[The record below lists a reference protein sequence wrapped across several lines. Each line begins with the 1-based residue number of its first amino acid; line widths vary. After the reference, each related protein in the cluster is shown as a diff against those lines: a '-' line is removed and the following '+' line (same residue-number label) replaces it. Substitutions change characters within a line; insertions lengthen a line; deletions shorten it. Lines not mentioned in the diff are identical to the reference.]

1 MHVDLLATTKGSP
14 KIIHGTENGKKT
26 ACGINL
32 VKPENIGMFTNAGQM
47 NDVIQLTCEKCKT
60 VIAKKL
66 IRESNKEMAAQLK
79 EEQRQLKRERSA
91 SRHRHDAPAA
101 PSPVQSAAPSDNS
114 HSGGYIPPSMR
125 KAMQAPQEP
134 IVTPPPAPHIPTP
147 MPAPVPPAPQP
158 VQSANSQFAV
168 PPVPTQAPIA
178 NSAEDVL
185 AQFAVPSVPSSLPQS
200 APVVPQIPQ
209 AAPVIDSA
217 EDVLAQ
223 FAIPSVPTVPAAP
236 APAPIANSA
245 EDVLAQFAVPS
256 VPTVPTAPAP
266 APIID
271 SAEDVLAQ
279 FAVPSVPTVPTAPA
293 PAPIADSAE
302 DVLAQFA
309 VPSVPNVPPAPA
321 PAPIANSAEDVLAQ
335 FAVPSVPTI
344 PTAPAPAPI
353 VDSAEDVLAQFAVPS
368 APAAPSVPD
377 IPTLSEVGDSAHVSG
392 SSVNQNDILAQFAL
406 KQPGTHPYPA
416 DDAIPSAPAVSE
428 DPLADLLLMP
438 KGQEQSGNTDIL
450 PDIANVPS
458 SIPAAQT
465 VPTAIPQA
473 AFPSLNVPQ
482 APPAPPVPEMPVPPV
497 QQAFAVP
504 TLPPTG
510 YPVPPVQGYPQG
522 FGQVPPQG
530 AYPLPNNGYPTQQFN
545 PFAVPTA
552 PKQSQPETPTPLFVG
567 YSADGRQLFQ
577 TYDALGNPIPIN
589 EPVYSAP
596 PEQKDHNI
604 AAQVAA
610 MAANTAMHG
619 NAPVMD
625 MDEIMAKMGI
635 EDPKKRKKEEGKAI
649 NFTEYKIPEKKK
661 KKPASARPAAAVANP
676 VPEGP
681 VSAAEAK
688 RRKKVDKINKEFEK
702 QLRSRGI
709 DPKTGGIMIDNKK

>member
-1 MHVDLLATTKGSP
+1 MQVDLLSTTKGSP
-14 KIIHGTENGKKT
+14 KVIHGTENGKKT

-79 EEQRQLKRERSA
+79 EEQRQLKRERA
-91 SRHRHDAPAA
+91 AAKHHHDAPA
-101 PSPVQSAAPSDNS
+101 PPPPVQPSAPAHSSP
-114 HSGGYIPPSMR
+114 SGGYIPPSMR
-125 KAMQAPQEP
+125 KAMQTPQQP
-134 IVTPPPAPHIPTP
+134 IVTPPPAPSVPTP
-147 MPAPVPPAPQP
+147 MPAPVPVVPPIPTPAPI
-158 VQSANSQFAV
+158 ANSADDVLAQFAV
-168 PPVPTQAPIA
+168 PSVPSSLPQTPPPAPSPAPVV

-185 AQFAVPSVPSSLPQS
+185 AQFAVPSVPSSLPQTPPPALAP
-200 APVVPQIPQ
+200 APVVN
-209 AAPVIDSA
+209 SA

-223 FAIPSVPTVPAAP
+223 FAIPSVPTAPQPTAPSVPEIP
-236 APAPIANSA
+236 APAPVVNSA
-245 EDVLAQFAVPS
+245 EDVLAQFAVPR
-256 VPTVPTAPAP
+256 VPNVPTAPA
-266 APIID
+266 
-271 SAEDVLAQ
+271 
-279 FAVPSVPTVPTAPA
+279 
-293 PAPIADSAE
+293 
-302 DVLAQFA
+302 
-309 VPSVPNVPPAPA
+309 
-321 PAPIANSAEDVLAQ
+321 
-335 FAVPSVPTI
+335 
-344 PTAPAPAPI
+344 
-353 VDSAEDVLAQFAVPS
+353 
-368 APAAPSVPD
+368 VPD
-377 IPTLSEVGDSAHVSG
+377 IPARSDISDSAHVSG
-392 SSVNQNDILAQFAL
+392 SSVNQDDILAQFAL

-416 DDAIPSAPAVSE
+416 DDAVPSAPAVSN

-438 KGQEQSGNTDIL
+438 KGQEEAGNTDIL

-458 SIPAAQT
+458 SIPTVPT
-465 VPTAIPQA
+465 VPTAMPQA
-473 AFPSLNVPQ
+473 AYPSLNVPQ

-497 QQAFAVP
+497 QQAFTAPV
-504 TLPPTG
+504 LPQAG
-510 YPVPPVQGYPQG
+510 YPVPQVPAYPQG

-530 AYPLPNNGYPTQQFN
+530 AYPMPNNGYPTQQYN

-625 MDEIMAKMGI
+625 MDEIMKSMGI
-635 EDPKKRKKEEGKAI
+635 EDPTKRKKDEGKAI
-649 NFTEYKIPEKKK
+649 NYTEYKIPEKKK
-661 KKPASARPAAAVANP
+661 KKPAAARPAASVANP

-709 DPKTGGIMIDNKK
+709 DPKTGGIIIDSRK

>member
-91 SRHRHDAPAA
+91 SKHRHDAHAA

-114 HSGGYIPPSMR
+114 PSGGYIPPSMR

-185 AQFAVPSVPSSLPQS
+185 AQFAVPPVPSSLPQS
-200 APVVPQIPQ
+200 APVVPQIPK
-209 AAPVIDSA
+209 AAPVID
-217 EDVLAQ
+217 
-223 FAIPSVPTVPAAP
+223 
-236 APAPIANSA
+236 SA

-266 APIID
+266 APIASSAEDVLAQFAVPSVPTVPTAPAPAPIADSAEDVLAQFAIPSVPTVPTAPAPAPIAD

-309 VPSVPNVPPAPA
+309 VPS
-321 PAPIANSAEDVLAQ
+321 
-335 FAVPSVPTI
+335 
-344 PTAPAPAPI
+344 
-353 VDSAEDVLAQFAVPS
+353 

-377 IPTLSEVGDSAHVSG
+377 IPTLSKVGDSAHVSG

-465 VPTAIPQA
+465 VPTAVPQA

-482 APPAPPVPEMPVPPV
+482 APPAPPVPQMPVPPV

-635 EDPKKRKKEEGKAI
+635 EDPKKRKKDEGKAI

>member
-1 MHVDLLATTKGSP
+1 MQVDLLSTTKGSP
-14 KIIHGTENGKKT
+14 KVIHGTENGKKT

-79 EEQRQLKRERSA
+79 EEQRQLKRERA
-91 SRHRHDAPAA
+91 AAKHHHDAPAPPPPVQPSSPA
-101 PSPVQSAAPSDNS
+101 PSS

-125 KAMQAPQEP
+125 KAMQTPQQP
-134 IVTPPPAPHIPTP
+134 IVTPPPAPSVPTP
-147 MPAPVPPAPQP
+147 MPASVPVVPPI
-158 VQSANSQFAV
+158 
-168 PPVPTQAPIA
+168 PTPAPIA

-185 AQFAVPSVPSSLPQS
+185 AQFAVPSVPSPLPQTPPPAPAPAPVVNSAEDVLAQFAVPSVPSSLPQTPPPAPAP
-200 APVVPQIPQ
+200 APV
-209 AAPVIDSA
+209 ATSA

-223 FAIPSVPTVPAAP
+223 FAIPSVPTAPQPTAPSVPEIP
-236 APAPIANSA
+236 APVVNSA
-245 EDVLAQFAVPS
+245 EDVLAQFAVPR
-256 VPTVPTAPAP
+256 VPNVPTAPA
-266 APIID
+266 
-271 SAEDVLAQ
+271 
-279 FAVPSVPTVPTAPA
+279 
-293 PAPIADSAE
+293 
-302 DVLAQFA
+302 
-309 VPSVPNVPPAPA
+309 
-321 PAPIANSAEDVLAQ
+321 
-335 FAVPSVPTI
+335 
-344 PTAPAPAPI
+344 
-353 VDSAEDVLAQFAVPS
+353 
-368 APAAPSVPD
+368 VPD
-377 IPTLSEVGDSAHVSG
+377 IPARSDISDSAHVSG
-392 SSVNQNDILAQFAL
+392 SSVNQDDILAQFAL

-416 DDAIPSAPAVSE
+416 DDAVPSAPAVSN

-438 KGQEQSGNTDIL
+438 KGQEDAGNTDIL
-450 PDIANVPS
+450 PDIANVPT
-458 SIPAAQT
+458 SIPTVPT
-465 VPTAIPQA
+465 VPTAMPQA
-473 AFPSLNVPQ
+473 VYPSLNVPQ

-497 QQAFAVP
+497 QQAFTAPV
-504 TLPPTG
+504 LPQAG
-510 YPVPPVQGYPQG
+510 YPVPQVPAYPQG
-522 FGQVPPQG
+522 FGQIPPQG
-530 AYPLPNNGYPTQQFN
+530 AYPMPNNGYPTQQYN

-625 MDEIMAKMGI
+625 MDEIMKSMGI
-635 EDPKKRKKEEGKAI
+635 EDPSKRKKDEGKAI
-649 NFTEYKIPEKKK
+649 NYTEYKIPEKKK
-661 KKPASARPAAAVANP
+661 KKPAAARPAATVANP

-709 DPKTGGIMIDNKK
+709 DPKTGGIIIDSRK

>member
-134 IVTPPPAPHIPTP
+134 IVTPPPAPHIPAP
-147 MPAPVPPAPQP
+147 MSAPVPPAPQP

-185 AQFAVPSVPSSLPQS
+185 AQFAVPPVPSSLPQS
-200 APVVPQIPQ
+200 APVVPQ
-209 AAPVIDSA
+209 AAPV
-217 EDVLAQ
+217 
-223 FAIPSVPTVPAAP
+223 
-236 APAPIANSA
+236 
-245 EDVLAQFAVPS
+245 
-256 VPTVPTAPAP
+256 
-266 APIID
+266 ID

-293 PAPIADSAE
+293 PAPIANSAEDVLAQFAVPSVPKVPTAPAPAPIADSAE

-309 VPSVPNVPPAPA
+309 VPSVPTVPTAPA
-321 PAPIANSAEDVLAQ
+321 PAPIVDSAEDVLAQ
-335 FAVPSVPTI
+335 FAVPSVPTV

-353 VDSAEDVLAQFAVPS
+353 ADSAEDVLAQFAVPS

-416 DDAIPSAPAVSE
+416 DDAIPSAPAISE

>member
-91 SRHRHDAPAA
+91 SKHRHDAHAA

-114 HSGGYIPPSMR
+114 PSGGYIPPSMR

-185 AQFAVPSVPSSLPQS
+185 AQFAVPPVPSSLPQS
-200 APVVPQIPQ
+200 APVVPQIPK
-209 AAPVIDSA
+209 AAPV
-217 EDVLAQ
+217 
-223 FAIPSVPTVPAAP
+223 
-236 APAPIANSA
+236 
-245 EDVLAQFAVPS
+245 
-256 VPTVPTAPAP
+256 
-266 APIID
+266 ID

-293 PAPIADSAE
+293 PAPIA
-302 DVLAQFA
+302 
-309 VPSVPNVPPAPA
+309 
-321 PAPIANSAEDVLAQ
+321 NSAEDVLAQ
-335 FAVPSVPTI
+335 FAVPSVPTV

-377 IPTLSEVGDSAHVSG
+377 IPTHSEVGDSAHVSG

-406 KQPGTHPYPA
+406 KQPGTHPYPT

-465 VPTAIPQA
+465 VPTAVPQA

-482 APPAPPVPEMPVPPV
+482 APPAPPVPQMPVPPV

-522 FGQVPPQG
+522 FSQVPPQG

-635 EDPKKRKKEEGKAI
+635 EDPKKRKKDEGKAI

>member
-1 MHVDLLATTKGSP
+1 
-14 KIIHGTENGKKT
+14 
-26 ACGINL
+26 
-32 VKPENIGMFTNAGQM
+32 
-47 NDVIQLTCEKCKT
+47 
-60 VIAKKL
+60 
-66 IRESNKEMAAQLK
+66 
-79 EEQRQLKRERSA
+79 
-91 SRHRHDAPAA
+91 
-101 PSPVQSAAPSDNS
+101 
-114 HSGGYIPPSMR
+114 
-125 KAMQAPQEP
+125 
-134 IVTPPPAPHIPTP
+134 
-147 MPAPVPPAPQP
+147 
-158 VQSANSQFAV
+158 
-168 PPVPTQAPIA
+168 
-178 NSAEDVL
+178 
-185 AQFAVPSVPSSLPQS
+185 
-200 APVVPQIPQ
+200 
-209 AAPVIDSA
+209 
-217 EDVLAQ
+217 
-223 FAIPSVPTVPAAP
+223 
-236 APAPIANSA
+236 
-245 EDVLAQFAVPS
+245 
-256 VPTVPTAPAP
+256 
-266 APIID
+266 
-271 SAEDVLAQ
+271 
-279 FAVPSVPTVPTAPA
+279 
-293 PAPIADSAE
+293 
-302 DVLAQFA
+302 
-309 VPSVPNVPPAPA
+309 
-321 PAPIANSAEDVLAQ
+321 
-335 FAVPSVPTI
+335 
-344 PTAPAPAPI
+344 
-353 VDSAEDVLAQFAVPS
+353 
-368 APAAPSVPD
+368 
-377 IPTLSEVGDSAHVSG
+377 
-392 SSVNQNDILAQFAL
+392 
-406 KQPGTHPYPA
+406 
-416 DDAIPSAPAVSE
+416 
-428 DPLADLLLMP
+428 MP

-465 VPTAIPQA
+465 VPTAVPQA

-482 APPAPPVPEMPVPPV
+482 APPAPPVPQMPVPPV

-522 FGQVPPQG
+522 FSQVPPQG

-635 EDPKKRKKEEGKAI
+635 EDPKKRKKDEGKAI

>member
-1 MHVDLLATTKGSP
+1 MQVDLLSTTKGSP
-14 KIIHGTENGKKT
+14 KVIHGTENGKKT

-79 EEQRQLKRERSA
+79 EEQRQLKRERA
-91 SRHRHDAPAA
+91 AAKHHHDAPA
-101 PSPVQSAAPSDNS
+101 PPPPVQPSAPAHSSP
-114 HSGGYIPPSMR
+114 SGGYIPPSMR
-125 KAMQAPQEP
+125 KAMQTPQQP
-134 IVTPPPAPHIPTP
+134 IVTPPPAPSVPTP
-147 MPAPVPPAPQP
+147 MPAPVP
-158 VQSANSQFAV
+158 VV
-168 PPVPTQAPIA
+168 PPIPTPAPIA
-178 NSAEDVL
+178 NSADDVL
-185 AQFAVPSVPSSLPQS
+185 AQFAVPSVPSSLPQTPPPALAP
-200 APVVPQIPQ
+200 APVVN
-209 AAPVIDSA
+209 SA

-223 FAIPSVPTVPAAP
+223 FAIPSVPTAPQPTAPSVPEIP
-236 APAPIANSA
+236 APAPVVNSA
-245 EDVLAQFAVPS
+245 EDVLAQFAVPR
-256 VPTVPTAPAP
+256 VPNVPTAPA
-266 APIID
+266 
-271 SAEDVLAQ
+271 
-279 FAVPSVPTVPTAPA
+279 
-293 PAPIADSAE
+293 
-302 DVLAQFA
+302 
-309 VPSVPNVPPAPA
+309 
-321 PAPIANSAEDVLAQ
+321 
-335 FAVPSVPTI
+335 
-344 PTAPAPAPI
+344 
-353 VDSAEDVLAQFAVPS
+353 
-368 APAAPSVPD
+368 VPD
-377 IPTLSEVGDSAHVSG
+377 IPARSDISDSAHVSG
-392 SSVNQNDILAQFAL
+392 SSVNQDDILAQFAL

-416 DDAIPSAPAVSE
+416 DDAVPSAPAVSN

-438 KGQEQSGNTDIL
+438 KGQEEAGNTDIL

-458 SIPAAQT
+458 SIPTVPT
-465 VPTAIPQA
+465 VPTAMPQA
-473 AFPSLNVPQ
+473 AYPSLNVPQ

-497 QQAFAVP
+497 QQAFTAPV
-504 TLPPTG
+504 LPQAG
-510 YPVPPVQGYPQG
+510 YPVPQVPAYPQG

-530 AYPLPNNGYPTQQFN
+530 AYPMPNNGYPTQQYN

-625 MDEIMAKMGI
+625 MDEIMKSMGI
-635 EDPKKRKKEEGKAI
+635 EDPTKRKKDEGKAI
-649 NFTEYKIPEKKK
+649 NYTEYKIPEKKK
-661 KKPASARPAAAVANP
+661 KKPAAARPAASVANP

-709 DPKTGGIMIDNKK
+709 DPKTGGIIIDSRK

>member
-134 IVTPPPAPHIPTP
+134 IVTPPPAPHIPAP
-147 MPAPVPPAPQP
+147 MSAPVPPAPQP

-185 AQFAVPSVPSSLPQS
+185 AQFAVPPVPSSLPQS
-200 APVVPQIPQ
+200 APVVPQ
-209 AAPVIDSA
+209 AAPV
-217 EDVLAQ
+217 
-223 FAIPSVPTVPAAP
+223 
-236 APAPIANSA
+236 
-245 EDVLAQFAVPS
+245 
-256 VPTVPTAPAP
+256 
-266 APIID
+266 ID

-293 PAPIADSAE
+293 PAPIA
-302 DVLAQFA
+302 
-309 VPSVPNVPPAPA
+309 
-321 PAPIANSAEDVLAQ
+321 NSAEDVLAQ
-335 FAVPSVPTI
+335 FAVPSVPKV

-353 VDSAEDVLAQFAVPS
+353 ADSAEDVLAQFAVPS

-416 DDAIPSAPAVSE
+416 DDAIPSAPAISE

>member
-91 SRHRHDAPAA
+91 SKHRHDAPAA

-114 HSGGYIPPSMR
+114 PSGGYIPPSMR

-223 FAIPSVPTVPAAP
+223 FAVPSVPSVPTAP

-266 APIID
+266 APIANSAEDVLAQFAVPSVPTVPPAPAPAPIVDSAEDVLAQFAVPSVPTVPPAPAPAPIVD

-279 FAVPSVPTVPTAPA
+279 FAVPSVPTVPTAP
-293 PAPIADSAE
+293 S
-302 DVLAQFA
+302 
-309 VPSVPNVPPAPA
+309 
-321 PAPIANSAEDVLAQ
+321 
-335 FAVPSVPTI
+335 
-344 PTAPAPAPI
+344 PAPI

-377 IPTLSEVGDSAHVSG
+377 IPTLSEVGNSAHVSG

>member
-1 MHVDLLATTKGSP
+1 MQVDLLSTTKGSP
-14 KIIHGTENGKKT
+14 KVIHGTENGKKT

-79 EEQRQLKRERSA
+79 EEQRQLKRERA
-91 SRHRHDAPAA
+91 AAKHHHDAPA
-101 PSPVQSAAPSDNS
+101 PPPPVQPSAPAASSP
-114 HSGGYIPPSMR
+114 SGGYIPPSMR
-125 KAMQAPQEP
+125 KAMQTPQQP
-134 IVTPPPAPHIPTP
+134 IVTPPPAPSVPTP
-147 MPAPVPPAPQP
+147 MPAPVP
-158 VQSANSQFAV
+158 VV
-168 PPVPTQAPIA
+168 PPIPTPAPIA

-185 AQFAVPSVPSSLPQS
+185 AQFAVPSVPSSLPQTPPPAPAP
-200 APVVPQIPQ
+200 APVVNSAEDVLAQFAIPSVPSSLPQ
-209 AAPVIDSA
+209 AAPSVPEIPAPAPVANSA

-223 FAIPSVPTVPAAP
+223 FAIPSVPTALPQAAPSVPEIP

-256 VPTVPTAPAP
+256 VPTAPA
-266 APIID
+266 
-271 SAEDVLAQ
+271 
-279 FAVPSVPTVPTAPA
+279 
-293 PAPIADSAE
+293 
-302 DVLAQFA
+302 
-309 VPSVPNVPPAPA
+309 
-321 PAPIANSAEDVLAQ
+321 
-335 FAVPSVPTI
+335 
-344 PTAPAPAPI
+344 
-353 VDSAEDVLAQFAVPS
+353 
-368 APAAPSVPD
+368 VPD
-377 IPTLSEVGDSAHVSG
+377 IPALSDISDSAHVSG
-392 SSVNQNDILAQFAL
+392 SSVNQDDILAQFAL

-416 DDAIPSAPAVSE
+416 DDEIPSAPAVSN

-438 KGQEQSGNTDIL
+438 KGQEDAGNTDIL

-458 SIPAAQT
+458 SIPTVPT
-465 VPTAIPQA
+465 VPTAMPQA
-473 AFPSLNVPQ
+473 AYPSLNVPQ

-497 QQAFAVP
+497 QQAFTAPV
-504 TLPPTG
+504 LPQAG
-510 YPVPPVQGYPQG
+510 YPVPQVPAYPQG
-522 FGQVPPQG
+522 FGQIPPQG
-530 AYPLPNNGYPTQQFN
+530 AYPIPNNGYPTQQYN

-619 NAPVMD
+619 SAPVMD
-625 MDEIMAKMGI
+625 MDEIMKSMGI
-635 EDPKKRKKEEGKAI
+635 EDPSKRKKDEGKAI
-649 NFTEYKIPEKKK
+649 NYTEYKIPEKKK
-661 KKPASARPAAAVANP
+661 KKPAAARPAASVANP

-709 DPKTGGIMIDNKK
+709 DPKTGGIIIDSRK

>member
-1 MHVDLLATTKGSP
+1 MQVDLLSTTKGSP
-14 KIIHGTENGKKT
+14 KVIHGTENGKKT

-79 EEQRQLKRERSA
+79 EEQRQLKRERA
-91 SRHRHDAPAA
+91 AAKHHHDAPA
-101 PSPVQSAAPSDNS
+101 PPPPVQPSAPATSSP
-114 HSGGYIPPSMR
+114 SGGYIPPSMR
-125 KAMQAPQEP
+125 KAMQTPQQP
-134 IVTPPPAPHIPTP
+134 IVTPPPAPSVPTP
-147 MPAPVPPAPQP
+147 MPAPVPVVPPIPTPAPI
-158 VQSANSQFAV
+158 ANSAEDVLAQFAV
-168 PPVPTQAPIA
+168 PNVPSSLPQTPPPAPAPAPIV

-185 AQFAVPSVPSSLPQS
+185 AQFAVPSVPSSLPQTPPPAPAP
-200 APVVPQIPQ
+200 APVVN
-209 AAPVIDSA
+209 SA

-223 FAIPSVPTVPAAP
+223 FAIPSVPTALPQAAPSVSEIP

-256 VPTVPTAPAP
+256 VPNVPTAPA
-266 APIID
+266 
-271 SAEDVLAQ
+271 
-279 FAVPSVPTVPTAPA
+279 
-293 PAPIADSAE
+293 
-302 DVLAQFA
+302 
-309 VPSVPNVPPAPA
+309 
-321 PAPIANSAEDVLAQ
+321 
-335 FAVPSVPTI
+335 
-344 PTAPAPAPI
+344 
-353 VDSAEDVLAQFAVPS
+353 
-368 APAAPSVPD
+368 VPD
-377 IPTLSEVGDSAHVSG
+377 IPALSDISDSAHVSG
-392 SSVNQNDILAQFAL
+392 SSVNQDDILAQFAL

-416 DDAIPSAPAVSE
+416 DDEIPSAPAVSN

-438 KGQEQSGNTDIL
+438 KGQEDAGNTDIL

-458 SIPAAQT
+458 SIPTVPT
-465 VPTAIPQA
+465 VPTAMPQA
-473 AFPSLNVPQ
+473 AYPSLNVPQ

-497 QQAFAVP
+497 QQAFTAPV
-504 TLPPTG
+504 LPQAG
-510 YPVPPVQGYPQG
+510 YPVPPVPAYPQG

-530 AYPLPNNGYPTQQFN
+530 AYPIPNNGYPTQQFN

-619 NAPVMD
+619 SAPVMD
-625 MDEIMAKMGI
+625 MDEIMKSMGI
-635 EDPKKRKKEEGKAI
+635 EDPTKRKKDEGKAI
-649 NFTEYKIPEKKK
+649 NYTEYKIPEKKK
-661 KKPASARPAAAVANP
+661 KKPAAARPAASVANP

-709 DPKTGGIMIDNKK
+709 DPKTGGIIIDSRK